1 MLYNAY
7 DVLKHKAGQVM
18 PTFFG
23 WVKEQDKH
31 GQNWEK
37 HQQEVPLF
45 ATVAKTAMQ
54 DDEFVKFY
62 EDQEKSEAEAQ
73 AVGDN
78 KVSVV
83 AMSEGRCICLVM
95 RAPYAWRR

>member
-1 MLYNAY
+1 
-7 DVLKHKAGQVM
+7 M

-54 DDEFVKFY
+54 DEEFVKNLRLRRS
-62 EDQEKSEAEAQ
+62 QLA
-73 AVGDN
+73 
-78 KVSVV
+78 
-83 AMSEGRCICLVM
+83 IM
-95 RAPYAWRR
+95 R

>member
-7 DVLKHKAGQVM
+7 DELKHKAGQVM

-23 WVKEQDKH
+23 WVKEQDEH

-73 AVGDN
+73 SVGDN
-78 KVSVV
+78 EVSAV
-83 AMSEGRCICLVM
+83 AMPEEK
-95 RAPYAWRR
+95 